1 MKRVRPLSRWTVR
14 ASLRVL
20 LLCAYIAIVALARI
34 VVSRDMVWRVT
45 VVVRSLGNCYPGL
58 KEIGDTYVFVLGL
71 TF

>member
-1 MKRVRPLSRWTVR
+1 MTTF
-14 ASLRVL
+14 SLNSSCFAL

-34 VVSRDMVWRVT
+34 IVSRDMVWRVT
-45 VVVRSLGNCYPGL
+45 VVVRSLGNCCPGL